1 MSYARFS
8 ILAATICVTA
18 CSPKAT
24 PPQHASQTE
33 VNRPISAPAE
43 SRSSSQSADAESVA
57 RQYGET
63 EEHIND
69 VAARAAALSGG
80 NASQQD
86 MLDALKAAR
95 E

>member
-1 MSYARFS
+1 MPYARFL

-18 CSPKAT
+18 CSPGAT
-24 PPQHASQTE
+24 PPNQTSQTE
-33 VNRPISAPAE
+33 VNRPIPAPSE
-43 SRSSSQSADAESVA
+43 SRSSPQSADAKSVA
-57 RQYGET
+57 KLYGET
-63 EEHIND
+63 EEHTND

-80 NASQQD
+80 NASKQD